1 MRVIRVL
8 AKTDPDGRIRLTF
21 PGGDPGELFDLAV
34 IVVPHQEPSARP
46 TPEELGWPP
55 GFLEKTF
62 GSITDE
68 TFEAPPRG
76 PVRPVEA
83 LD

>member
-21 PGGDPGELFDLAV
+21 PGGAPGSYYDVALIL
-34 IVVPHQEPSARP
+34 VPHQEPADRP

-55 GFLEKTF
+55 GFFENTY
-62 GSITDE
+62 GSIDDPA
-68 TFEAPPRG
+68 FEAPPRG
-76 PVRPVEA
+76 PVRPVEPIE
-83 LD
+83 